1 MTYEELVEKVREVY
15 GQADASGIE
24 GHVAY
29 QFNITGEG
37 EGAFYLEIADGNIKI
52 EPFEYF
58 DRDVLFTTT
67 ADTLIKIGLGE
78 VDAVAAFTTGKLK
91 VEGNFD
97 KALLLN
103 SLSASVQDKVKEA
116 AGSSEK
122 SKADAKPQTDAKSKA
137 DAKKWPNRKKKKK

>member
-15 GQADASGIE
+15 KTADASSIE

-37 EGAFYLEIADGNIKI
+37 EGAFYLEITDGNIKI

-67 ADTLIKIGLGE
+67 ADTLLKIGMGE
-78 VDAVAAFTTGKLK
+78 MDAAAAFTTGKLK
-91 VEGNFD
+91 VEGNID
-97 KALLLN
+97 QALLLN
-103 SLSASVQDKVKEA
+103 TLSASRKDEVKVA
-116 AGSSEK
+116 AGSSE
-122 SKADAKPQTDAKSKA
+122 SARTEAKPQTA
-137 DAKKWPNRKKKKK
+137 AKKWPNRKKKKR

>member
-37 EGAFYLEIADGNIKI
+37 EGAFYLEIADGNINI

-78 VDAVAAFTTGKLK
+78 VDAVAAFTSGKLK

-103 SLSASVQDKVKEA
+103 TLSASIKDKVKEA

-122 SKADAKPQTDAKSKA
+122 AKSEAKPQTE
-137 DAKKWPNRKKKKK
+137 AKKWPNRKKKKR

>member
-37 EGAFYLEIADGNIKI
+37 EGAFYLEIADGNINI

-78 VDAVAAFTTGKLK
+78 VDAVAAFTSGKLK

-103 SLSASVQDKVKEA
+103 TLSASIKDKVKEA
-116 AGSSEK
+116 AGSNEKAKSE
-122 SKADAKPQTDAKSKA
+122 AKPQTE
-137 DAKKWPNRKKKKK
+137 AKKWPNRKKKNR

>member
-15 GQADASGIE
+15 GQADASGVE

-37 EGAFYLEIADGNIKI
+37 EGAFYLEIADGNIHI
-52 EPFEYF
+52 EPFEYY

-78 VDAVAAFTTGKLK
+78 LDAVDAFTTGKLN

-103 SLSASVQDKVKEA
+103 TLSSSVKDKIKEA

-122 SKADAKPQTDAKSKA
+122 AKTEAKTEPTSKTQTDG
-137 DAKKWPNRKKKKK
+137 KKWPNRKKKRR

>member
-15 GQADASGIE
+15 GMADASGIE

-67 ADTLIKIGLGE
+67 ADTLIKIGMGE

-91 VEGNFD
+91 VEGNYD

-103 SLSASVQDKVKEA
+103 SLSASMKDKVKEA
-116 AGSSEK
+116 AGSSEM
-122 SKADAKPQTDAKSKA
+122 SKTEAKPQTA
-137 DAKKWPNRKKKKK
+137 AKKWPNRKKKKK

>member
-37 EGAFYLEIADGNIKI
+37 EGAFYLEIADGNINI

-78 VDAVAAFTTGKLK
+78 VDAVAAFTSGKLK

-103 SLSASVQDKVKEA
+103 TLSASIKDKVKEV
-116 AGSSEK
+116 AGSNEKAKSE
-122 SKADAKPQTDAKSKA
+122 AKPQTE
-137 DAKKWPNRKKKKK
+137 AKKWPNRKKKKR